1 MTTLALPGTHTMSTR
16 PLSHHGMPKPPRVTS
31 PDRPHRFLGRGISL
45 PDAHIGYPNPRSP
58 GPMSPPMSA
67 RSFGTIIDSAPS
79 TPAYSPR
86 MDYEW
91 NTSTLVLLRPMSSSS
106 EPSSPTEPAWDMIQP
121 MDDAQQAPSQSG
133 TSRKKSSVIVREMP
147 KPPAIMRDKSPPPP
161 IMRAT
166 SPAPAIIRA
175 TSPPP
180 TIMRAKSPAPVSM
193 REISPEPRLL
203 SSPPPSKRKFSLP
216 KSKPQM
222 QAAIVETAHREDE
235 HSQDME
241 TDKTK
246 MPSSPPPTPS
256 IAAPFGKLAS
266 KMKLMLRRR
275 STAEEK
281 QEKKRKK
288 EKEER
293 EKDYYD
299 PMESRHWSEY

>member
-1 MTTLALPGTHTMSTR
+1 MTTLALPSTHKMSTR
-16 PLSHHGMPKPPRVTS
+16 PLSHHGMPRSPQVTS

-45 PDAHIGYPNPRSP
+45 PDAYNGYPNPRSP

-91 NTSTLVLLRPMSSSS
+91 NTSTLVLLRPLSSSS

-121 MDDAQQAPSQSG
+121 IGSTQQAPSQSG
-133 TSRKKSSVIVREMP
+133 TSRKKPSVNVRETP
-147 KPPAIMRDKSPPPP
+147 KPPAIMRAKSPPPA
-161 IMRAT
+161 IMRAN
-166 SPAPAIIRA
+166 
-175 TSPPP
+175 SPPP
-180 TIMRAKSPAPVSM
+180 VIM
-193 REISPEPRLL
+193 REISSEPRLTT
-203 SSPPPSKRKFSLP
+203 SPPSSKRKYSLP
-216 KSKPQM
+216 KSKPQA
-222 QAAIVETAHREDE
+222 QAAIIETAHQENEQPHR
-235 HSQDME
+235 ME
-241 TDKTK
+241 TDETQV
-246 MPSSPPPTPS
+246 PSSPPPTPS

>member
-1 MTTLALPGTHTMSTR
+1 MATLALPSTHTMSTR

-91 NTSTLVLLRPMSSSS
+91 NTSTLVLLRPLSSSS

-121 MDDAQQAPSQSG
+121 MDDAQQAPSQPG
-133 TSRKKSSVIVREMP
+133 TSRKKSSVIIREMP
-147 KPPAIMRDKSPPPP
+147 KPPAIMRDKSPPP
-161 IMRAT
+161 A
-166 SPAPAIIRA
+166 
-175 TSPPP
+175 
-180 TIMRAKSPAPVSM
+180 IMRAKSPAPVIM
-193 REISPEPRLL
+193 REISPEPRLI
-203 SSPPPSKRKFSLP
+203 SSPPLSRRKFSLP
-216 KSKPQM
+216 KSKPQV
-222 QAAIVETAHREDE
+222 QAAIVETAHRENE
-235 HSQDME
+235 HPQNTE
-241 TDKTK
+241 TDETK
-246 MPSSPPPTPS
+246 VPSSPPPTPS